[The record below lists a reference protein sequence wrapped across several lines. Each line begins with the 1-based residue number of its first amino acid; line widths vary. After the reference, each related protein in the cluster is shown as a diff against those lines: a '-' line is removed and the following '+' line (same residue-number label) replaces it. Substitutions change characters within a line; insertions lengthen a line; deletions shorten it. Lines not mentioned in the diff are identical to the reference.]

1 MATSAAASTDKS
13 FMAYPGNG
21 SGAGASTSTMQPQ
34 AWEDQRK
41 EARRLE
47 NALDVKLGQFAKLC
61 SGYDQSYSR
70 GESGLATDQL
80 MDSKA
85 AELERL
91 LSQLS
96 DVNDGMRNALGGR
109 NDTRAHT
116 LTRHRDI
123 LHDYQQEFRR
133 HNSSLGASRDRVQ
146 LLRGSTEKSPLLG
159 GQGHNASGALLRE
172 RGQISGANAALDE
185 VMGTATAVAGR
196 VGEQSRI
203 FENIGN
209 KVLAVGAKF
218 PAINGIINAV
228 RRKKSKD
235 TIILA
240 SVIAVCTVF
249 ILIYWISKH

>member
-1 MATSAAASTDKS
+1 MSSSGAAPSDRS
-13 FMAYPGNG
+13 FMAYPSG
-21 SGAGASTSTMQPQ
+21 SSSTTTSTSGMQPH

-61 SGYDQSYSR
+61 SGYEQSYSR
-70 GESGLATDQL
+70 GEGGLATDQL

-85 AELERL
+85 AELEKL

-96 DVNDGMRNALGGR
+96 DVNDSMRNAMGGR
-109 NDTRAHT
+109 QDTRTHT

-133 HNSSLGASRDRVQ
+133 HTSSLGASRDRVQ
-146 LLRGSTEKSPLLG
+146 LLRGSSDRSPLLG
-159 GQGHNASGALLRE
+159 GVNASGALLRE

-185 VMGTATAVAGR
+185 VMGTANAVAGR

-240 SVIAVCTVF
+240 SVIAVCTVLL
-249 ILIYWISKH
+249 LIYWISKH